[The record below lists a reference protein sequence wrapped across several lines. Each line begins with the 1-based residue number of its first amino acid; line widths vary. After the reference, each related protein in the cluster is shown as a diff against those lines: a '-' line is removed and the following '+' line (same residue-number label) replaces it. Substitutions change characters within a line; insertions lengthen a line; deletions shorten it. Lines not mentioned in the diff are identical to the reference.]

1 MAIEKL
7 PMQKL
12 KQTVVS
18 AHVMGGCN
26 MSVSADKGV
35 VNMDGRHHQLQ
46 NLSVFDG
53 SILPTSLGANPQL
66 TIYAL
71 VWRNCERLLQ
81 ELLPA

>member
-1 MAIEKL
+1 M
-7 PMQKL
+7 
-12 KQTVVS
+12 VS

-26 MSVSADKGV
+26 MSANADNGV
-35 VNMDGRHHQLQ
+35 VDQNGRHHQLQ

-71 VWRNCERLLQ
+71 VWRHCQHLIAQKTPQL
-81 ELLPA
+81 

>member
-1 MAIEKL
+1 
-7 PMQKL
+7 MQKL
-12 KQTVVS
+12 RQTVVS

-26 MSVSADKGV
+26 MSASPTKGV
-35 VNMDGRHHQLQ
+35 VNQNGRHHQLQ

-71 VWRNCERLLQ
+71 VWRNCQQLIK
-81 ELLPA
+81 ELKMEKI